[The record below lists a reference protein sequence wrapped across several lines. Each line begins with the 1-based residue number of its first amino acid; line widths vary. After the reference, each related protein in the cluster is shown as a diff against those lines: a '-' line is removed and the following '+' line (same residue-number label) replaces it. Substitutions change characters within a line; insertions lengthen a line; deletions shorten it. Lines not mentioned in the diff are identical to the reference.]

1 MSSDLSGSGFDFS
14 FFARE
19 YTLNP
24 LAINLT
30 TGHTMLTF
38 DSPGH
43 TKFLE
48 AKKPY
53 TIDFVDG
60 QIYMLT
66 KFIEFFQTIY
76 KEGSQ
81 PNPKYLLKSLEFL
94 SAELEFERAEAEG
107 AISRKH

>member
-1 MSSDLSGSGFDFS
+1 MSVDLSGTAGMFEYS

-19 YTLNP
+19 YTANS

-38 DSPGH
+38 DSPSH

-48 AKKPY
+48 GKKPY
-53 TIDFVDG
+53 SADFVDG
-60 QIYMLT
+60 QIYMLS
-66 KFIEFFQTIY
+66 KFIEFFQDIY
-76 KEGSQ
+76 KQGSQ

-94 SAELEFERAEAEG
+94 SAELEFERAEAE
-107 AISRKH
+107 SHSK

>member
-1 MSSDLSGSGFDFS
+1 MSVDLSGNPMFEWC

-19 YTLNP
+19 YNENP

-38 DSPGH
+38 DSPEH

-53 TIDFVDG
+53 STDFIDG
-60 QIYMLT
+60 QIYMLA
-66 KFIEFFQTIY
+66 KFSNFFRALY
-76 KEGSQ
+76 SKGAQ

-94 SAELEFERAEAEG
+94 SEELEFERAEAEAG
-107 AISRKH
+107 AK

>member
-1 MSSDLSGSGFDFS
+1 MSEDLSGNGGYEYA

-19 YTLNP
+19 YTQNP

-38 DSPGH
+38 DSPNH

-53 TIDFVDG
+53 TPDFVDG
-60 QIYMLT
+60 QIYMLS
-66 KFIEFFQTIY
+66 KFSEFFQKLY
-76 KEGSQ
+76 KQGAR
-81 PNPKYLLKSLEFL
+81 PNPKYLLKAIEFL
-94 SAELEFERAEAEG
+94 SAELEFERAEAEAG
-107 AISRKH
+107 GQGK